1 MRWLILVLIAAACS
15 PALTIKKQLGEIQA
29 LQQDHIGFSLYDP
42 ATKKVL
48 VQYNDTKYFTP
59 ASNTKIFT
67 FYTSLKLLGD
77 SIRSINYVQR
87 NNSLIFWGLGDP
99 SFLNPLAYDNGR
111 VFQFLKNAP
120 GKLYFSSSN
129 FKTDALGNGWA
140 WDDYNY
146 NYSIERT
153 PFTLYGNLIT
163 VQKQNEKISTKPSF
177 FEEHLVIANEQ
188 HPEEEV
194 IRAIDDNQLTY
205 YPGKRKM
212 KTQEVPF
219 HFSGDLVADLLS
231 DTLKRQVE
239 FLHLPFQ
246 KGTVLKSIPLDS
258 ALRVMM
264 QDSDNFMAEQLLLQC
279 AAVVNDTLK
288 PEIAIR
294 YATENFLNTL
304 PDKPQWVD
312 GSGLSRFNLFT
323 PRTIVSLWEKI
334 YSEVPRDRLFKLLAA
349 GGESGT
355 IKNWY
360 KQTPPFI
367 YGKTGTLSNNH
378 TLSGFIITKKGKTL
392 IFSWMNN
399 NFVTPTN
406 EVRKKMES
414 LLTKIRN
421 SYSMSLS

>member
-1 MRWLILVLIAAACS
+1 MKWFILVLIVVACS
-15 PALTIKKQLGEIQA
+15 PALVIKKQLGQIQN

-42 ATKKVL
+42 ATKKSL
-48 VQYNDTKYFTP
+48 IQYNDAKYFTP

-77 SIRSINYVQR
+77 SINALTYVQQ
-87 NNSLIFWGLGDP
+87 NDSLIFWGLGDP

-111 VFQFLKNAP
+111 AFQFLKNAP

-146 NYSIERT
+146 NYSIERSS
-153 PFTLYGNLIT
+153 FTLYGNLIT
-163 VQKQNEKISTKPSF
+163 LKKQGEKVVTQPSF
-177 FEEHLVIANEQ
+177 FEEHLITANEN
-188 HPEEEV
+188 HSDEEV
-194 IRAIDDNQLTY
+194 VRAIDDNQLTY
-205 YPGKRKM
+205 YPGKRKF
-212 KTQEVPF
+212 KTQEIPF
-219 HFSGDLVADLLS
+219 HVSADLLADLLT

-239 FLHLPFQ
+239 HVFIPL
-246 KGTVLKSIPLDS
+246 KRGTILKSIPADS
-258 ALRVMM
+258 IYRVMM
-264 QDSDNFMAEQLLLQC
+264 QDSDNFMAEQLLMQC
-279 AAVVNDTLK
+279 AAVVSDTLK

-294 YATENFLNTL
+294 FATKNFMNTL

-334 YSEVPRDRLFKLLAA
+334 YNEVPRERLFRLLAV
-349 GGESGT
+349 GGGSGT

-360 KQTPPFI
+360 KHTPPFI
-367 YGKTGTLSNNH
+367 FAKTGTLSNNH

-399 NFVTPTN
+399 SFVTPTN
-406 EVRKKMES
+406 EVRKKMEK
-414 LLTKIRN
+414 LLLEIREK
-421 SYSMSLS
+421 Y